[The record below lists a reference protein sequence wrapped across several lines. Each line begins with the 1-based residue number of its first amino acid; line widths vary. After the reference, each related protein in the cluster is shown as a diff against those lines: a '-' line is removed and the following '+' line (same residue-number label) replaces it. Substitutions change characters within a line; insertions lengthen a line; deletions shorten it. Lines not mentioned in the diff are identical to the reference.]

1 MAEYHNSI
9 KVLGKSGG
17 RSAVQFSAYMSGE
30 KDRND
35 RTHETY
41 DHTSKE
47 EVAFSEMYFTSDVP
61 EELQDRSKFW
71 NALELH
77 ETSANAQFSRTWELA
92 LPYDKTIT
100 DYKEMVEAFKD
111 ELIKDGYCAVQVAIH
126 LKEKNPH
133 AHIMAPC
140 RQMKN
145 SEWEKQK
152 EVKGYVCVD
161 KDGNEKLFAS
171 VKDIEDGYEKVPLLD
186 ENGQQKVDKRNCKQ
200 WKRATM
206 EANKLNSK
214 ELLISQRE
222 RWAEIE
228 NRYLAPEEQVSH
240 LSYKAREIDRVATKH
255 LGYAATQMEKK
266 GIRTELGDYN
276 RAVLRHNFPVSVADY
291 DKEIKQQKKLIEK
304 LEEELQQF
312 LESVKKGVT
321 TAYERLLQ
329 ELAGSLGQGS
339 RADKRI
345 EAAETDAFLGEL
357 RAKERDTDAFL
368 EELRAR
374 ERAAE
379 EKRDN
384 SVSERHN
391 RELEQQRQKAE
402 REQSLREQAQQQTI
416 GTEQEG
422 SRVRELSSDYE
433 RS

>member
-77 ETSANAQFSRTWELA
+77 ETASNAQFSRTWELA

-152 EVKGYVCVD
+152 GINGYVCVD
-161 KDGNEKLFAS
+161 KDGNKKLFAS
-171 VKDIEDGYEKVPLLD
+171 VKDIEDGFERVPLLD
-186 ENGQQKVDKRNCKQ
+186 ENGQQKVDSRNRLQ

-214 ELLISQRE
+214 EILISQRE

-291 DKEIKQQKKLIEK
+291 YKEIKQQKKLIEK

-339 RADKRI
+339 RTDKRI
-345 EAAETDAFLGEL
+345 EAAES
-357 RAKERDTDAFL
+357 DAFL

-379 EKRDN
+379 KERENRDN
-384 SVSERHN
+384 
-391 RELEQQRQKAE
+391 EQKRLNAE
-402 REQSLREQAQQQTI
+402 REQSLREQEQTMAV
-416 GTEQEG
+416 GTERTG
-422 SRVRELSSDYE
+422 STTKKLTSDYE
-433 RS
+433 LS

>member
-47 EVAFSEMYFTSDVP
+47 EVVFSEMYFTSDVP

-240 LSYKAREIDRVATKH
+240 LSYKAREIERVATKH

-321 TAYERLLQ
+321 TTYERLLQ
-329 ELAGSLGQGS
+329 GLAGSLGQGS
-339 RADKRI
+339 QQDRRI
-345 EAAETDAFLGEL
+345 ESADTDAFLGQLE
-357 RAKERDTDAFL
+357 AKERAS
-368 EELRAR
+368 
-374 ERAAE
+374 E

-391 RELEQQRQKAE
+391 RELEQQRQEAE
-402 REQSLREQAQQQTI
+402 REQRIREQEQTMAV
-416 GTEQEG
+416 GTERTG
-422 SRVRELSSDYE
+422 SKTKELTSDYE
-433 RS
+433 LS

>member
-77 ETSANAQFSRTWELA
+77 ETSANARFSRTWELA

-152 EVKGYVCVD
+152 EVKGYVCVN
-161 KDGNEKLFAS
+161 KDGKEKLFAS

-186 ENGQQKVDKRNCKQ
+186 ESGQQKVDKRNCKQ

-291 DKEIKQQKKLIEK
+291 DNEIKKQKTLIEK

-321 TAYERLLQ
+321 TTYERLLQ
-329 ELAGSLGQGS
+329 GMAGSLGQGS
-339 RADKRI
+339 QQDRRI
-345 EAAETDAFLGEL
+345 ESADTDAFLGQ
-357 RAKERDTDAFL
+357 L
-368 EELRAR
+368 EAR
-374 ERAAE
+374 ERAAKKE
-379 EKRDN
+379 RDN
-384 SVSERHN
+384 KISQRANRDAERE
-391 RELEQQRQKAE
+391 RLDAE
-402 REQSLREQAQQQTI
+402 REQSLREQEQTMAV
-416 GTEQEG
+416 GTGRTG
-422 SRVRELSSDYE
+422 STTKKLTSDYE
-433 RS
+433 HS

>member
-77 ETSANAQFSRTWELA
+77 ETASNAQFSRTWELA

-152 EVKGYVCVD
+152 GINGYVCVD
-161 KDGNEKLFAS
+161 KDGNKKLFAS
-171 VKDIEDGYEKVPLLD
+171 VKDIEDGFERVPLLD
-186 ENGQQKVDKRNCKQ
+186 ENGQQKVDSRNRLQ

-291 DKEIKQQKKLIEK
+291 YKEIKQKEKLIEK

-329 ELAGSLGQGS
+329 ELAGSLGEGS
-339 RADKRI
+339 RADRRI
-345 EAAETDAFLGEL
+345 EAAETDAFL
-357 RAKERDTDAFL
+357 
-368 EELRAR
+368 EELEAR
-374 ERAAE
+374 ERAAKKE
-379 EKRDN
+379 RDN
-384 SVSERHN
+384 KISQRANRDAERE
-391 RELEQQRQKAE
+391 RLEAE
-402 REQSLREQAQQQTI
+402 REQSLREQEQTMAV
-416 GTEQEG
+416 GTERTG
-422 SRVRELSSDYE
+422 STTKKLTSDYE
-433 RS
+433 LS

>member
-255 LGYAATQMEKK
+255 LGYAATHMEKK

-291 DKEIKQQKKLIEK
+291 YKEIKQQKKLIEK

-321 TAYERLLQ
+321 TAYEQLLQ
-329 ELAGSLGQGS
+329 ELAGSLGEGS

-345 EAAETDAFLGEL
+345 EAADKRIESADKRIESA
-357 RAKERDTDAFL
+357 DTDAFL
-368 EELRAR
+368 EELRAE
-374 ERAAE
+374 ERAAKKE
-379 EKRDN
+379 RDN
-384 SVSERHN
+384 KISQRANRDAERE
-391 RELEQQRQKAE
+391 RLDAE
-402 REQSLREQAQQQTI
+402 REQSLREQAQQQTV
-416 GTEQEG
+416 GTEKTG
-422 SRVRELSSDYE
+422 RTTKELTSDYE
-433 RS
+433 LS

>member
-61 EELQDRSKFW
+61 EELKDRSKFW

-240 LSYKAREIDRVATKH
+240 LSYKAREIERVATKH

-266 GIRTELGDYN
+266 GIKTELGDYN
-276 RAVLRHNFPVSVADY
+276 RAALRHNFPVSVADY

-312 LESVKKGVT
+312 LESVKKGAT

-345 EAAETDAFLGEL
+345 EAGE
-357 RAKERDTDAFL
+357 RRIESADKRIESADKDAFL
-368 EELRAR
+368 EELRAK

-379 EKRDN
+379 KERKNRDN
-384 SVSERHN
+384 
-391 RELEQQRQKAE
+391 EQKRLDAE
-402 REQSLREQAQQQTI
+402 REQSLREQEQTMAV
-416 GTEQEG
+416 GTEKTG
-422 SRVRELSSDYE
+422 RTTKELTSDYE
-433 RS
+433 LS

>member
-186 ENGQQKVDKRNCKQ
+186 ESGQQKVDKRNCKQ

-255 LGYAATQMEKK
+255 LGYTATQMEKK

-291 DKEIKQQKKLIEK
+291 YKEIKQQKKLIEK

-321 TAYERLLQ
+321 TSYERLLQ

-339 RADKRI
+339 RADSRI
-345 EAAETDAFLGEL
+345 EAAETDAFLEELEAGE
-357 RAKERDTDAFL
+357 RTSKKERDNKISQRANRDA
-368 EELRAR
+368 ER
-374 ERAAE
+374 ERL
-379 EKRDN
+379 D
-384 SVSERHN
+384 
-391 RELEQQRQKAE
+391 AE
-402 REQSLREQAQQQTI
+402 REQSLREQEQTMAV
-416 GTEQEG
+416 GTEKTG
-422 SRVRELSSDYE
+422 STTKELTSDYE
-433 RS
+433 LS

>member
-77 ETSANAQFSRTWELA
+77 ETSANARFSRTWELA

-291 DKEIKQQKKLIEK
+291 YKEIKQQEKLIEK
-304 LEEELQQF
+304 LEEELQKF
-312 LESVKKGVT
+312 LESVMKGVT
-321 TAYERLLQ
+321 RSRERLLQ
-329 ELAGSLGQGS
+329 AIAGSTERLGRGS
-339 RADKRI
+339 QQDSRI
-345 EAAETDAFLGEL
+345 ETA
-357 RAKERDTDAFL
+357 DTDAFL
-368 EELRAR
+368 EELRAK

-391 RELEQQRQKAE
+391 RELEQQRQEAE
-402 REQSLREQAQQQTI
+402 REQSLREQEQTMAV
-416 GTEQEG
+416 GTERTG
-422 SRVRELSSDYE
+422 STTKKLTSDYE
-433 RS
+433 HS

>member
-77 ETSANAQFSRTWELA
+77 ETASNAQFSRTWELA
-92 LPYDKTIT
+92 LPYNKTIT

-152 EVKGYVCVD
+152 GINGYVCVD
-161 KDGNEKLFAS
+161 KDGNKKLFAS
-171 VKDIEDGYEKVPLLD
+171 VKDIEDGYERVPLLD
-186 ENGQQKVDKRNCKQ
+186 ENGQQKVDSRNRLQ

-240 LSYKAREIDRVATKH
+240 LSYKAREIERVATKH

-291 DKEIKQQKKLIEK
+291 YKEIKQQKKLIEK

-329 ELAGSLGQGS
+329 AIEGSTGSLGQGS
-339 RADKRI
+339 QQDRTIESAD
-345 EAAETDAFLGEL
+345 TDAFLGQLE
-357 RAKERDTDAFL
+357 AKEQAS
-368 EELRAR
+368 
-374 ERAAE
+374 E

-391 RELEQQRQKAE
+391 RELEQQRQEAE
-402 REQSLREQAQQQTI
+402 REQSLREQEQTMAV
-416 GTEQEG
+416 GTERTG
-422 SRVRELSSDYE
+422 STTKKLTSDYE
-433 RS
+433 HS

>member
-30 KDRND
+30 KDHND

-77 ETSANAQFSRTWELA
+77 ETASNAQFSRTWELA

-321 TAYERLLQ
+321 TTYERLLQ
-329 ELAGSLGQGS
+329 GLAGSLGQGS
-339 RADKRI
+339 QQDRRI
-345 EAAETDAFLGEL
+345 ESA
-357 RAKERDTDAFL
+357 DTDSFL
-368 EELRAR
+368 EELEAR

-379 EKRDN
+379 KERENRDN
-384 SVSERHN
+384 
-391 RELEQQRQKAE
+391 EQKRLDAE
-402 REQSLREQAQQQTI
+402 REQSLREQAQKQTI
-416 GTEQEG
+416 GTGREG
-422 SRVRELSSDYE
+422 SQVKELTSDYE
-433 RS
+433 LS

>member
-30 KDRND
+30 KDHND

-77 ETSANAQFSRTWELA
+77 ETSSNARFSRTWELA

-152 EVKGYVCVD
+152 GINGYVCVD
-161 KDGNEKLFAS
+161 KDGNKKLFAS
-171 VKDIEDGYEKVPLLD
+171 VKDIEDGFERVPLLD
-186 ENGQQKVDKRNCKQ
+186 ENGQQKVDSRNRLQ

-255 LGYAATQMEKK
+255 LGYTASQMEKK

-276 RAVLRHNFPVSVADY
+276 RAVLCHNFPVSVADY

-312 LESVKKGVT
+312 LESVKKGAT

-345 EAAETDAFLGEL
+345 EAADKRIEAADTDAFLGEL
-357 RAKERDTDAFL
+357 ETK
-368 EELRAR
+368 

-379 EKRDN
+379 KERENRDN
-384 SVSERHN
+384 
-391 RELEQQRQKAE
+391 EQKRLDAE
-402 REQSLREQAQQQTI
+402 REQSLREQAKQQTI
-416 GTEQEG
+416 GTGRKGRQ
-422 SRVRELSSDYE
+422 VKELTSDYE
-433 RS
+433 LS

>member
-77 ETSANAQFSRTWELA
+77 ETSANARFSRTWELA

-171 VKDIEDGYEKVPLLD
+171 VKDIEDGFERVPLLD
-186 ENGQQKVDKRNCKQ
+186 ENGQQKVDSRNRLQ

-255 LGYAATQMEKK
+255 LGYVATQMEKK

-291 DKEIKQQKKLIEK
+291 YKEIKQQKKLIEK

-329 ELAGSLGQGS
+329 ELAGSLGEGS

-345 EAAETDAFLGEL
+345 EAADTDAFFGEL
-357 RAKERDTDAFL
+357 RAKER
-368 EELRAR
+368 
-374 ERAAE
+374 AAE
-379 EKRDN
+379 KERENRDN
-384 SVSERHN
+384 
-391 RELEQQRQKAE
+391 EQKRLDAE
-402 REQSLREQAQQQTI
+402 REQSLREQAQQQTVR
-416 GTEQEG
+416 TEKTG
-422 SRVRELSSDYE
+422 RTTKELTSDYE
-433 RS
+433 LS

>member
-240 LSYKAREIDRVATKH
+240 LSYKAREIERVATKH

-291 DKEIKQQKKLIEK
+291 YKEIKQQKKLIEK

-329 ELAGSLGQGS
+329 ELAGSLGEGS
-339 RADKRI
+339 RADRRI
-345 EAAETDAFLGEL
+345 EAAETDAFL
-357 RAKERDTDAFL
+357 
-368 EELRAR
+368 EELEAR
-374 ERAAE
+374 ERAAKKE
-379 EKRDN
+379 RDN
-384 SVSERHN
+384 KISQRANRDAERE
-391 RELEQQRQKAE
+391 RLEAE
-402 REQSLREQAQQQTI
+402 REQSLREQEQTMAV
-416 GTEQEG
+416 GTERTG
-422 SRVRELSSDYE
+422 STTKKLTSDYE
-433 RS
+433 HS